1 MPPGFAEVFALK
13 FRTRKAECG
22 IDPVRIPFFCVEA
35 HLPIIVD
42 AHEDIAWN
50 TLCFGRDYLRSAYD
64 IRRAEANSPVEAV
77 NGVAMLGLPEWLRGG
92 VAVIGATLFTP
103 PERRRTSLIE
113 QHYND
118 SNEAHALAL
127 RQMEIYERM
136 VEESEQIKLIRT
148 RADLESVLATWTDF
162 DPAET
167 DDPKRDQRQVGL
179 VYLIEGGDS
188 IREPAE
194 VEWWYERGVR
204 LIGPAW
210 VGSRY
215 CGGTDEPG
223 PLTEEGVELLKHMC
237 PFNLVLDL
245 SHMDDRAFMQALDQ
259 YDGPVIAS
267 HSNPRVLTNNTNRHL
282 SDEMIKALIQH
293 DGVIGTLIFNKFL
306 LNGWEHDHPREAA
319 TVETVASAI
328 DYVCQI
334 AGDARHAA
342 IGTDFD
348 GGFGMKSTP
357 AGFDTVADLQIIAP
371 ALERRGYSAADVELI
386 MNGNWVRVLKGVLAV

>member
-1 MPPGFAEVFALK
+1 MS
-13 FRTRKAECG
+13 
-22 IDPVRIPFFCVEA
+22 
-35 HLPIIVD
+35 IIID

-50 TLCFGRDYLRSAYD
+50 TLCFGRDYLKGAHEV
-64 IRRAEANSPVEAV
+64 RRAEANEPVEAV
-77 NGVAMLGLPEWLRGG
+77 TGVAMLGLRDWLKGG

-103 PERRRTSLIE
+103 PERRRTSLLE

-118 SNEAHALAL
+118 ANEAHALAL
-127 RQMEIYERM
+127 AQTEIYERM
-136 VEESEQIKLIRT
+136 AERSGQIKLVRT
-148 RADLESVLATWTDF
+148 FTDLEAVLSTWEDF
-162 DPAET
+162 DPTPPE
-167 DDPKRDQRQVGL
+167 DPRQDERQIGL

-188 IREPAE
+188 IREPSE

-210 VGSRY
+210 SGTQY

-223 PLTEEGVELLKHMC
+223 PLTAAGVQLLRNMR

-245 SHMDDRAFMQALDQ
+245 SHMDDWAFLQALDQ
-259 YDGPVIAS
+259 YDGPLIAS
-267 HSNPRVLTNNTNRHL
+267 HSNPRALSNNINRHL

-306 LNGWEHDHPREAA
+306 LKNWENGDPKEAA
-319 TVETVASAI
+319 TIDTVVRAI
-328 DYVCQI
+328 DYVCQM

-348 GGFGMKSTP
+348 GGFGMRSTP
-357 AGFDTVADLQIIAP
+357 AGIDTVADLQQIAP
-371 ALERRGYSAADVELI
+371 ALEQRGYSAADVELI
-386 MNGNWVRVLKGVLAV
+386 MNGNWLRVLRKTLP

>member
-1 MPPGFAEVFALK
+1 MPLHLSD
-13 FRTRKAECG
+13 R
-22 IDPVRIPFFCVEA
+22 EA
-35 HLPIIVD
+35 ILPIIVD
-42 AHEDIAWN
+42 AHEDIAWG

-64 IRRAEANSPVEAV
+64 IRRDEEAGPVEDF

-92 VAVIGATLFTP
+92 IAVIGATLFTP
-103 PERRRTSLIE
+103 PERRRTSQLE
-113 QHYND
+113 QHYTD
-118 SNEAHALAL
+118 SDEAHALAL
-127 RQMEIYERM
+127 RQIEIYERM
-136 VEESEQIKLIRT
+136 AERSRQIKLIRT
-148 RADLESVLATWTDF
+148 RADLESVLKTWEGF
-162 DPAET
+162 DPTLDE
-167 DDPKRDQRQVGL
+167 DPNREERQIGL

-210 VGSRY
+210 SGTQY

-223 PLTEEGVELLKHMC
+223 PLTPAGVELLKHMR
-237 PFNLVLDL
+237 PFNVVLDL
-245 SHMDDRAFMQALDQ
+245 SHMDDRAFLQALDQ
-259 YDGPVIAS
+259 YDGPIIAS

-282 SDEMIKALIQH
+282 TDEMIKALIQH
-293 DGVIGTLIFNKFL
+293 EGVIGTLIFNKFL
-306 LNGWEHDHPREAA
+306 LKGWETGYPKDAA
-319 TVETVASAI
+319 AVETVVTAI

-357 AGFDTVADLQIIAP
+357 AGFDTVTDLQIIAP
-371 ALERRGYSAADVELI
+371 ALEKRGYSAADVELI
-386 MNGNWVRVLKGVLAV
+386 MNGNWMRVLRGALG

>member
-1 MPPGFAEVFALK
+1 VS
-13 FRTRKAECG
+13 
-22 IDPVRIPFFCVEA
+22 
-35 HLPIIVD
+35 IIVD

-50 TLCFGRDYLRSAYD
+50 TLCFGRDYLNSAYD
-64 IRRAEANSPVEAV
+64 IRREEEDSPVEAV

-92 VAVIGATLFTP
+92 IAVIGATLFTP
-103 PERRRTSLIE
+103 PERRRTSLLE
-113 QHYND
+113 QHYSD
-118 SNEAHALAL
+118 SDEAHALAL
-127 RQMEIYERM
+127 QQIEIYERM
-136 VEESEQIKLIRT
+136 ARRSEQIKLIRT
-148 RADLESVLATWTDF
+148 RADLEAVLKTWESF
-162 DPAET
+162 DPSLSE
-167 DDPKRDQRQVGL
+167 DPKQDERQIGL

-194 VEWWYERGVR
+194 VKWWYERGVR

-210 VGSRY
+210 SGTQY

-223 PLTEEGVELLKHMC
+223 PLTPAGIDLLRHMR

-245 SHMDDRAFMQALDQ
+245 SHMDDRAFLQALDQ
-259 YDGPVIAS
+259 YDGPIIAS

-282 SDEMIKALIQH
+282 TDEMIKALIQH

-306 LNGWEHDHPREAA
+306 LKGWETGYPKEAA
-319 TVETVASAI
+319 TVETVVTAI
-328 DYVCQI
+328 DHVCQI

-357 AGFDTVADLQIIAP
+357 AGFDTVADLQITGCVDPNDA
-371 ALERRGYSAADVELI
+371 
-386 MNGNWVRVLKGVLAV
+386 NGCVAGDPGFYTAVGTDAVNIVRDCASSTP

>member
-1 MPPGFAEVFALK
+1 MPF
-13 FRTRKAECG
+13 
-22 IDPVRIPFFCVEA
+22 
-35 HLPIIVD
+35 HLSAREEDLSIIID
-42 AHEDIAWN
+42 AHEDIAWG
-50 TLCFGRDYLRSAYD
+50 TLCFERDYLNSAYD
-64 IRRAEANSPVEAV
+64 IRRYEENSPAEAV

-92 VAVIGATLFTP
+92 IAVIGATLFTP
-103 PERRRTSLIE
+103 PERRRISLIE
-113 QHYND
+113 QHYSD
-118 SNEAHALAL
+118 SDEAHALAL
-127 RQMEIYERM
+127 RQIEIYERM
-136 VEESEQIKLIRT
+136 AQQSGQIKLIRN
-148 RADLESVLATWTDF
+148 RVDLESVLKSWDGF
-162 DPAET
+162 DPTLPE
-167 DDPKRDQRQVGL
+167 DPQRDERQIGL

-210 VGSRY
+210 VGTQY

-223 PLTEEGVELLKHMC
+223 PLTLAGVDLLKHMR

-245 SHMDDRAFMQALDQ
+245 SHMDEQSFFQSLDQ
-259 YDGPVIAS
+259 YDGPIIAS

-306 LNGWEHDHPREAA
+306 MKGWETGEAKHAA
-319 TVETVASAI
+319 TVETVVTAI
-328 DYVCQI
+328 DHVCQI

-371 ALERRGYSAADVELI
+371 ELERRGYSAVDVELI
-386 MNGNWVRVLKGVLAV
+386 MSGNWMRVLKGALR

>member
-1 MPPGFAEVFALK
+1 MS
-13 FRTRKAECG
+13 
-22 IDPVRIPFFCVEA
+22 
-35 HLPIIVD
+35 IIVD

-64 IRRAEANSPVEAV
+64 IRRREENGPVEAV
-77 NGVAMLGLPEWLRGG
+77 NGVAMLGLPEWLKGG

-103 PERRRTSLIE
+103 PERRRTSLLE
-113 QHYND
+113 QHYSD
-118 SNEAHALAL
+118 ANEAHALAL
-127 RQMEIYERM
+127 RQIEIYERM
-136 VEESEQIKLIRT
+136 AQQSNQIKLIRAS
-148 RADLESVLATWTDF
+148 ADLETVLRTWDDF
-162 DPAET
+162 DPTLPE
-167 DDPKRDQRQVGL
+167 DPKRDERQVGL

-194 VEWWYERGVR
+194 VEWWHERGVR

-210 VGSRY
+210 AGTQY

-223 PLTEEGVELLKHMC
+223 PLTAAGVDLLKHMR

-245 SHMDDRAFMQALDQ
+245 SHMDERAFLQALDQ
-259 YDGPVIAS
+259 YDGPIIAS
-267 HSNPRVLTNNTNRHL
+267 HSNPRALTNNTNRHL

-293 DGVIGTLIFNKFL
+293 DGVIGTLVFNKFL
-306 LNGWEHDHPREAA
+306 LRDWEHEHPRDAA
-319 TVETVASAI
+319 TVETVVAAI
-328 DYVCQI
+328 DHVCQI

-371 ALERRGYSAADVELI
+371 ALEQRGYVAADVELI
-386 MNGNWVRVLKGVLAV
+386 MNGNWVRVLSGALG

>member
-1 MPPGFAEVFALK
+1 MPL
-13 FRTRKAECG
+13 
-22 IDPVRIPFFCVEA
+22 
-35 HLPIIVD
+35 HLEEREEDLSIIID
-42 AHEDIAWN
+42 AHEDIAWGM
-50 TLCFGRDYLRSAYD
+50 LCFGRDYLNSAYD
-64 IRRAEANSPVEAV
+64 IRRHEANGPVEAI

-103 PERRRTSLIE
+103 PERRRTSPIE
-113 QHYND
+113 QHYSD
-118 SNEAHALAL
+118 ADEAHALAL
-127 RQMEIYERM
+127 RQIEIYERM
-136 VEESEQIKLIRT
+136 AQQSEQIKLVRT
-148 RADLESVLATWTDF
+148 RADLEAVLTTWEGF
-162 DPAET
+162 DPSLPE
-167 DDPKRDQRQVGL
+167 DPKRDERQIGL

-210 VGSRY
+210 SSSQY

-223 PLTEEGVELLKHMC
+223 PLTAAGVDLLKHMR
-237 PFNLVLDL
+237 PFNVVLDL
-245 SHMDDRAFMQALDQ
+245 SHMDERAFHQALDQ
-259 YDGPVIAS
+259 YDGPIIAS
-267 HSNPRVLTNNTNRHL
+267 HSNPRVMTNNTNRHL

-293 DGVIGTLIFNKFL
+293 EGVIGTLIFNKFL
-306 LNGWEHDHPREAA
+306 LKGWETGYPKDAA
-319 TVETVASAI
+319 TVETVVTAI
-328 DYVCQI
+328 DHVCQI

-371 ALERRGYSAADVELI
+371 ELERRGYSPADVEFV
-386 MNGNWVRVLKGVLAV
+386 MGGNWARVLKGALG

>member
-1 MPPGFAEVFALK
+1 
-13 FRTRKAECG
+13 
-22 IDPVRIPFFCVEA
+22 
-35 HLPIIVD
+35 LPIIID

-50 TLCFGRDYLRSAYD
+50 TLCFGRDYLSSAYD
-64 IRRAEANSPVEAV
+64 IRREEGGGPVEPV

-103 PERRRTSLIE
+103 PERRRTSALE
-113 QHYND
+113 QHYSD
-118 SNEAHALAL
+118 ADEAHALAL
-127 RQMEIYERM
+127 AQTEIYERM
-136 VEESEQIKLIRT
+136 AQRSKHLRLIRT
-148 RADLESVLATWTDF
+148 RRDLEAVLKTWEGF
-162 DPAET
+162 DPALPE
-167 DDPKRDQRQVGL
+167 DPRWDERQIGL

-194 VEWWYERGVR
+194 AEWWYERGVR

-210 VGSRY
+210 AGTQY

-223 PLTEEGVELLKHMC
+223 PLTAAGVELLRHMH

-245 SHMDDRAFMQALDQ
+245 SHMDERAFLQALEQ

-267 HSNPRVLTNNTNRHL
+267 HSNPRALANNSNRHL

-293 DGVIGTLIFNKFL
+293 AGVIGTLIFNKFL
-306 LNGWEHDHPREAA
+306 LKGWEHDHPRDAA
-319 TVETVASAI
+319 TVETVVAAI
-328 DYVCQI
+328 DHVCQI

-371 ALERRGYSAADVELI
+371 ALDRRGYSIADVELI
-386 MNGNWVRVLKGVLAV
+386 MNGNWLRVLRSALG

>member
-1 MPPGFAEVFALK
+1 MPLHFTGGEVVLS
-13 FRTRKAECG
+13 
-22 IDPVRIPFFCVEA
+22 
-35 HLPIIVD
+35 IIVD

-50 TLCFGRDYLRSAYD
+50 TLCFRRNYLSSVHE
-64 IRRAEANSPVEAV
+64 IRRCEAGGPIEGLT
-77 NGVAMLGLPEWLRGG
+77 GVATLGLPEWLRSG

-103 PERRRTSLIE
+103 PERRRTSELE
-113 QHYND
+113 QHYSD
-118 SNEAHALAL
+118 SDEAHALAL
-127 RQMEIYERM
+127 AQADIYESMAYASRHFR
-136 VEESEQIKLIRT
+136 LIRT
-148 RADLESVLATWTDF
+148 HADLEAVLQTWEGF
-162 DPAET
+162 DPALEE
-167 DDPKRDQRQVGL
+167 DPRRDERQIGL

-210 VGSRY
+210 GGTQY

-223 PLTEEGVELLKHMC
+223 PLTAAGIELLRHMR
-237 PFNLVLDL
+237 PLNVALDL
-245 SHMDDRAFMQALDQ
+245 SHMDDRSFLQALDL

-267 HSNPRVLTNNTNRHL
+267 HANPRALTNNTNRHL
-282 SDEMIKALIQH
+282 SDEMIKALVQR

-306 LNGWEHDHPREAA
+306 LKNWEQGYPREAA
-319 TVETVASAI
+319 TVETVAAAI

-348 GGFGMKSTP
+348 GGFGRDSIP
-357 AGFDTVADLQIIAP
+357 AGFDTVADLQLIGV
-371 ALERRGYSAADVELI
+371 ALAQRGYAAEDVELI
-386 MNGNWVRVLKGVLAV
+386 LNGNWLRMLKSALR

>member
-1 MPPGFAEVFALK
+1 MSLHWLAREEVLS
-13 FRTRKAECG
+13 
-22 IDPVRIPFFCVEA
+22 
-35 HLPIIVD
+35 IIID
-42 AHEDIAWN
+42 AHEDIAWG
-50 TLCFGRDYLRSAYD
+50 TLCFGRDYLNSAYD
-64 IRRAEANSPVEAV
+64 IRRDEADSPVEAV

-92 VAVIGATLFTP
+92 VAVVGATLFTP

-113 QHYND
+113 QHYTD
-118 SNEAHALAL
+118 SDEAHALAL
-127 RQMEIYERM
+127 RQIEIYESMAQR
-136 VEESEQIKLIRT
+136 SGQITLIRT
-148 RADLESVLATWTDF
+148 RTDLDAVLKTWEGF
-162 DPAET
+162 DPSLPA
-167 DDPKRDQRQVGL
+167 DPNRDERQIGL

-210 VGSRY
+210 SGTQY

-223 PLTEEGVELLKHMC
+223 PLTAAGVDLLKHMR
-237 PFNLVLDL
+237 PFNVVLDL
-245 SHMDDRAFMQALDQ
+245 SHMDERAFLQALDQ
-259 YDGPVIAS
+259 YDGPIIAS

-282 SDEMIKALIQH
+282 TDEMIKVLVQH

-306 LNGWEHDHPREAA
+306 LKGWETGYPKEAA
-319 TVETVASAI
+319 TVETVVTAI
-328 DYVCQI
+328 DHVCQI

-357 AGFDTVADLQIIAP
+357 AGFDTVADLQLIAP
-371 ALERRGYSAADVELI
+371 ALKRRGYSAADVELI
-386 MNGNWVRVLKGVLAV
+386 MNGNWERVLRGALG